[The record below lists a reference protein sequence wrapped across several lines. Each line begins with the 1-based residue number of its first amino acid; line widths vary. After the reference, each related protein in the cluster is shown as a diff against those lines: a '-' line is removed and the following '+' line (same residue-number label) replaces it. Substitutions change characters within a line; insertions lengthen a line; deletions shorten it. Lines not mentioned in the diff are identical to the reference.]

1 MATKKWILS
10 KRIEDLWVTAGKY
23 GQVIITLD
31 AFDKGDSN
39 FSDPEGC
46 YRCQNH
52 PYQDIPFLTKKTNVQ
67 YWESS
72 ISYHL
77 NLRV

>member
-1 MATKKWILS
+1 M
-10 KRIEDLWVTAGKY
+10 DLWVTARKY

-31 AFDKGDSN
+31 AFDKDDSN
-39 FSDPEGC
+39 FSDPEES
-46 YRCQNH
+46 YICQNH
-52 PYQDIPFLTKKTNVQ
+52 PYQHIAFLTKKTSVQ
-67 YWESS
+67 YWESN